1 MADGNRMPA
10 VRLDTSVPALLVR
23 IGRYPVHA
31 GTLGVVRSLGRLGVP
46 VYAITEDRLTPI
58 ALSRHV
64 VGRFIWPGS
73 EWHDTERLVE
83 SLCALGRS
91 LRRPV
96 VPVATDDEAAV
107 LLAEHAAALAEYFLL
122 PRVTPTLPRQV
133 ASKRGLFDL
142 CMAHDVPTPRTLFP
156 TCRDDLRAL
165 ADELTFPVV
174 AKNVAPWTRLRAPAV
189 STTTLVSSG
198 RELLDRFAGLDD
210 LSSVLLQEYI
220 PHEHAED
227 WFVHAYCDEGSS
239 TALSFVGRKAYA
251 WPPGRGC
258 TVDARAAINP
268 MLSELT
274 ARFCKEIGYRGVN
287 DLDWRYD
294 RRDGRFKL
302 VDFNPRVGAQ
312 FRFGQTEDGVD
323 VVRALH
329 LAMTGR
335 TVPAGDQDYS
345 RRLIVENL
353 YLPARVLQRLSRL
366 PAAPR
371 LQPPGVRTHGA
382 WLEAS
387 GRDPLPVLAMVLRFG
402 GQAVA
407 SVFRAAYRNV
417 RLRLAGHART
427 GSGPRSHASRA
438 GGDR

>member
-1 MADGNRMPA
+1 MADRSRMPA

-46 VYAITEDRLTPI
+46 VYVITEDRLTPI
-58 ALSRHV
+58 ALSRYV
-64 VGRFIWPGS
+64 AGRFVWPDS
-73 EWHDTERLVE
+73 AWHETGRLVE
-83 SLCALGRS
+83 NLCAIGRS
-91 LRRPV
+91 LGRPAV
-96 VPVATDDEAAV
+96 AVATDDEAAV
-107 LLAEHAAALAEYFLL
+107 LLAEHADTLGEYFLL
-122 PRVTPTLPRQV
+122 PRVTPSLPRRL
-133 ASKRGLFDL
+133 ASKRGLFEL
-142 CMAHDVPTPRTLFP
+142 CAANDVPTPHTVFP
-156 TCRDDLRAL
+156 TSREDLLRF

-174 AKNVAPWTRLRAPAV
+174 AKNVAPWTRLRSPAV
-189 STTTLVSSG
+189 PTTTVVSSG

-210 LSSVLLQEYI
+210 LSGVLLQEYI
-220 PHEHAED
+220 PHEQAED
-227 WFVHAYCDEGSS
+227 WFVHAYCDEGSA
-239 TALSFVGRKAYA
+239 TAPSFVGRKAYA

-258 TVDARAAINP
+258 TADARAERNQA
-268 MLSELT
+268 LSDLT
-274 ARFCKEIGYRGVN
+274 ERFCKEVGYRGVN

-353 YLPARVLQRLSRL
+353 YAPARVLHRLARL
-366 PAAPR
+366 PAAPPSSAP
-371 LQPPGVRTHGA
+371 QVRSHGA

-407 SVFRAAYRNV
+407 AVLRGVYRRV
-417 RLRLAGHART
+417 RRLAG
-427 GSGPRSHASRA
+427 PSRP
-438 GGDR
+438 GGGR

>member
-1 MADGNRMPA
+1 MADRNRMPA

-64 VGRFIWPGS
+64 AGRFVWSGS
-73 EWHDTERLVE
+73 EWHDTGLLVE
-83 SLCALGRS
+83 NLCAIGRKLGR
-91 LRRPV
+91 PAV
-96 VPVATDDEAAV
+96 AVATDDEAAV
-107 LLAEHAAALAEYFLL
+107 LLAEHAAVLAEHFLL
-122 PRVTPTLPRQV
+122 PGVTPSLPRRL
-133 ASKRGLFDL
+133 ASKRGLYEL
-142 CMAHDVPTPRTLFP
+142 CTAHDVPTPRTVFP
-156 TCRDDLRAL
+156 SSREDLLAL
-165 ADELTFPVV
+165 AGELTFPVV

-189 STTTLVSSG
+189 PTTTLVSSG

-210 LSSVLLQEYI
+210 LSGVLLQEYI

-239 TALSFVGRKAYA
+239 AALSFVGRKAYA

-258 TVDARAAINP
+258 TADARAAHNP
-268 MLSELT
+268 ALSDLT

-335 TVPAGDQDYS
+335 TVPAGAQDYS

-353 YLPARVLQRLSRL
+353 YVPARVLHRLARL

-371 LQPPGVRTHGA
+371 SQAPGVRSHGA

-387 GRDPLPVLAMVLRFG
+387 GTDPLPVLAMVLRFG
-402 GQAVA
+402 GQALA
-407 SVFRAAYRNV
+407 SVLRQAYRRV
-417 RLRLAGHART
+417 RLRRT
-427 GSGPRSHASRA
+427 GRTQTGNGFRSRA
-438 GGDR
+438 GGGR